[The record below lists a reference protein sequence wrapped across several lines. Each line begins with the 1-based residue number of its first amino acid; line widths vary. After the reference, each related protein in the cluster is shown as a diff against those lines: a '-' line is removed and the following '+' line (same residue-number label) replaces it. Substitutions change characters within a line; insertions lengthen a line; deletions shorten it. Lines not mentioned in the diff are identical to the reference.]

1 VTEIALRKYILRRL
15 LLLVPT
21 IIGVTI
27 LVFLMIRLMPA
38 DIVQQIAGEGTQ
50 LTEEE
55 RQEIREELGL
65 DRPVLQQYFVW
76 MSETVRGDLG
86 TSLQTKVAV
95 RTELKNRLP
104 RTLELGLLALLL
116 SLCVS
121 LPIGV
126 LAAIRQD
133 TILDYIARS
142 GAIAFLSIPS
152 FWMGTMIMVLPS
164 KWWGWAPPLQYKD
177 LWVDPVQNLYMLI
190 IPAAILGMLL
200 SGTVMRMTRAQ
211 MLEVLRQ
218 DYVRT
223 AWSKGLRERTV
234 VTRHA
239 IKNAFIPV
247 VTIIGLQIPVL
258 VGGTVILESIFGV
271 PGMGRYLLSAISW
284 RDYPV
289 VQGIVLVLASAVVL
303 TNLAVDLTY
312 AYLDPR
318 IRYG

>member
-1 VTEIALRKYILRRL
+1 MGKYILRRL
-15 LLLVPT
+15 LLVVPT

-27 LVFLMIRLMPA
+27 LVFLLIRLMPG
-38 DIVQQIAGEGTQ
+38 DVVQQISGETAF
-50 LTEEE
+50 LTEEQ
-55 RQEIREELGL
+55 RQELREELGL
-65 DRPVLQQYFVW
+65 DRPMLQQYFVW
-76 MSETVRGDLG
+76 MSKTLRGDLG

-95 RTELKNRLP
+95 RTELKNRFP
-104 RTLELGLLALLL
+104 VTAELGLLALLL

-133 TILDYIARS
+133 TALDYVARS

-152 FWMGTMIMVLPS
+152 FWMGTLVIVLPN
-164 KWWGWAPPLQYKD
+164 KWWGWAPPLMYKD
-177 LWVDPVQNLYMLI
+177 LWVDPLENLYTLI
-190 IPAAILGMLL
+190 IPAAIMGMAL

-247 VTIIGLQIPVL
+247 VTIVGLQIPV
-258 VGGTVILESIFGV
+258 VVAGAVILESIFGI
-271 PGMGRYLLSAISW
+271 PGIGRYLLFSINAL
-284 RDYPV
+284 DYPV
-289 VQGIVLVLASAVVL
+289 VQALNLIIALVIVL
-303 TNLAVDLTY
+303 TNLAVDVTY

>member
-1 VTEIALRKYILRRL
+1 LSRYILRRL
-15 LLLVPT
+15 ILVVPT
-21 IIGVTI
+21 VVGVTI
-27 LVFLMIRLMPA
+27 LVFLMIRLMPG
-38 DIVQQIAGEGTQ
+38 DLVQQISGENAI

-55 RQEIREELGL
+55 RHEVREELGL
-65 DRPVLQQYFVW
+65 NRPVFQQYFVW
-76 MSETVRGDLG
+76 MGKVLRGDLG
-86 TSLQTKVAV
+86 TSFQTKVPV
-95 RTELKNRLP
+95 TTELKNRLP
-104 RTLELGLLALLL
+104 VTLELGVLALLI

-126 LAAIRQD
+126 IAAIRQD
-133 TILDYIARS
+133 TVLDYVARS

-152 FWMGTMIMVLPS
+152 FWMGTLAMVLPS
-164 KWWGWAPPLQYKD
+164 KWWGWAPPLTYKD
-177 LWVDPVQNLYMLI
+177 LWVDPRENLYMLI
-190 IPAAILGMLL
+190 LPAAIMGMLL

-234 VTRHA
+234 VSRHA

-247 VTIIGLQIPVL
+247 VTIVGLQIPII
-258 VGGTVILESIFGV
+258 VGGTVILESIFGI
-271 PGMGRYLLSAISW
+271 PGIGRYLLFSIGSL
-284 RDYPV
+284 DYPV
-289 VQGIVLVLASAVVL
+289 VQAEILIIALAVVV
-303 TNLAVDLTY
+303 TNLAVDMTY

>member
-1 VTEIALRKYILRRL
+1 MGKYIIRRL

-27 LVFLMIRLMPA
+27 LVFLLIRLMPG
-38 DIVQQIAGEGTQ
+38 DVVQQISGETAV
-50 LTEEE
+50 LSEEQ
-55 RQEIREELGL
+55 RQEVRKELGL
-65 DRPVLQQYFVW
+65 DRPVVQQYFVW
-76 MSETVRGDLG
+76 MSEIFRGDLG
-86 TSLQTKVAV
+86 NSLQTKVPVA
-95 RTELKNRLP
+95 TELKNRLP
-104 RTLELGLLALLL
+104 VTLELGALALVL

-126 LAAIRQD
+126 YAAIRQD
-133 TILDYIARS
+133 TILDYVARS

-152 FWMGTMIMVLPS
+152 FWMGTMVMVLPS

-177 LWVDPVQNLYMLI
+177 LWVDPWQNLYMLI

-247 VTIIGLQIPVL
+247 VTIVGLQIPIL
-258 VGGTVILESIFGV
+258 VGGTVILESIFGI
-271 PGMGRYLLSAISW
+271 PGVGRYLLFSIGSL
-284 RDYPV
+284 DYPV
-289 VQGIVLVLASAVVL
+289 VQAINLIVALVVVL
-303 TNLAVDLTY
+303 TNLAVDITY

-318 IRYG
+318 IRYA

>member
-1 VTEIALRKYILRRL
+1 MGRYILRRL
-15 LLLVPT
+15 FLVVPT

-27 LVFLMIRLMPA
+27 LVFLMIRLMPG
-38 DIVQQIAGEGTQ
+38 DLVQQISGESAV
-50 LTEEE
+50 LTEQQRHEV
-55 RQEIREELGL
+55 REELGL
-65 DRPVLQQYFVW
+65 NRPVYQQYFVW
-76 MSETVRGDLG
+76 MGRVLRGDLG
-86 TSLQTKVAV
+86 TSFQTKVPV
-95 RTELKNRLP
+95 TTELKNRLP
-104 RTLELGLLALLL
+104 VTVELGLLALLI
-116 SLCVS
+116 SLCVA

-126 LAAIRQD
+126 VAAIRQD
-133 TILDYIARS
+133 TLLDYVARS

-152 FWMGTMIMVLPS
+152 FWMGTLVMVLPS
-164 KWWGWAPPLQYKD
+164 KWWGWAPPLTYKD
-177 LWVDPVQNLYMLI
+177 LWVDPRDNLYMLI
-190 IPAAILGMLL
+190 LPAAILGMLL

-247 VTIIGLQIPVL
+247 VTIVGLQIPIL
-258 VGGTVILESIFGV
+258 VGGTVILESIFGI
-271 PGMGRYLLSAISW
+271 PGIGRYLLFSIGSL
-284 RDYPV
+284 DYPV
-289 VQGIVLVLASAVVL
+289 VQAEILIIAVAVVV
-303 TNLAVDLTY
+303 TNLAVDVTY

>member
-164 KWWGWAPPLQYKD
+164 KWWAWAPPLQYKD

>member
-1 VTEIALRKYILRRL
+1 LGKYILRRL
-15 LLLVPT
+15 LLVVPT

-27 LVFLMIRLMPA
+27 LVFLLIRLMPG
-38 DIVQQIAGEGTQ
+38 DVVQQISGETAF
-50 LTEEE
+50 LTEEQ
-55 RQEIREELGL
+55 RQELREELGL
-65 DRPVLQQYFVW
+65 DRPMLQQYFVW
-76 MSETVRGDLG
+76 MSKTLRGDLG

-95 RTELKNRLP
+95 RTELKNRFP
-104 RTLELGLLALLL
+104 VTAELGLLALLL

-133 TILDYIARS
+133 TALDYVARS

-152 FWMGTMIMVLPS
+152 FWMGTLVIVLPN
-164 KWWGWAPPLQYKD
+164 KWWGWAPPLMYKD
-177 LWVDPVQNLYMLI
+177 LWVDPLENLYTLI
-190 IPAAILGMLL
+190 IPAAIMGMAL

-247 VTIIGLQIPVL
+247 VTIVGLQIPV
-258 VGGTVILESIFGV
+258 VVAGAVILESIFGI
-271 PGMGRYLLSAISW
+271 PGIGRYLLFSINAL
-284 RDYPV
+284 DYPV
-289 VQGIVLVLASAVVL
+289 VQALNLIIALVIVL
-303 TNLAVDLTY
+303 TNLAVDVTY

>member
-1 VTEIALRKYILRRL
+1 LGKYILRRL
-15 LLLVPT
+15 LLIVPT
-21 IIGVTI
+21 LIGVTI
-27 LVFLMIRLMPA
+27 LVFLLIRLMPG
-38 DIVQQIAGEGTQ
+38 DIVQQLSGEGTY

-55 RQEIREELGL
+55 RQEVREGLGL
-65 DRPVLQQYFVW
+65 DKPIFQQYFIW
-76 MSETVRGDLG
+76 MSEILRGDFG
-86 TSLQTKVAV
+86 SSFQTKVPV
-95 RTELKNRLP
+95 MTELKNRLP
-104 RTLELGLLALLL
+104 VTLELGVLALLL
-116 SLCVS
+116 SLSVS

-152 FWMGTMIMVLPS
+152 FWMGTMVVVLPS
-164 KWWGWAPPLQYKD
+164 KFLGWAPPLYYKD
-177 LWVDPVQNLYMLI
+177 LWVDPLQNLYMLI

-247 VTIIGLQIPVL
+247 VTIVGLQIPIL
-258 VGGTVILESIFGV
+258 VGGTVILESIFSV
-271 PGMGRYLLSAISW
+271 PGMGRYLLFSIGSL
-284 RDYPV
+284 DYPV
-289 VQGIVLVLASAVVL
+289 VQAINLIVALAVVF

-318 IRYG
+318 VRYG

>member
-1 VTEIALRKYILRRL
+1 LTERDLGKYIIRRL

-27 LVFLMIRLMPA
+27 LVFLLIRLMPG
-38 DIVQQIAGEGTQ
+38 DVVQQISGETAV
-50 LTEEE
+50 LSEEQ
-55 RQEIREELGL
+55 RQEVRKELGL
-65 DRPVLQQYFVW
+65 DRPVVQQYFVW
-76 MSETVRGDLG
+76 MSKTLRGDFG
-86 TSLQTKVAV
+86 NSLQTKVPVA
-95 RTELKNRLP
+95 TELKNRLP
-104 RTLELGLLALLL
+104 VTLELGALALVL

-126 LAAIRQD
+126 YAAIRQD
-133 TILDYIARS
+133 TILDYVARS

-152 FWMGTMIMVLPS
+152 FWTGTMVMVLPS
-164 KWWGWAPPLQYKD
+164 KWWGWAPPPLYKD
-177 LWVDPVQNLYMLI
+177 LWVDPWQNLYMLI

-247 VTIIGLQIPVL
+247 VTIVGLQIPIL
-258 VGGTVILESIFGV
+258 VGGTVILESIFGI
-271 PGMGRYLLSAISW
+271 PGVGRYLLFSIGSL
-284 RDYPV
+284 DYPV
-289 VQGIVLVLASAVVL
+289 VQAINLIVASVVVL

-318 IRYG
+318 IRYA

>member
-1 VTEIALRKYILRRL
+1 MSRYILRRL
-15 LLLVPT
+15 ILVVPT
-21 IIGVTI
+21 VVGVTI
-27 LVFLMIRLMPA
+27 LVFLMIRLMPG
-38 DIVQQIAGEGTQ
+38 DLVQQISGENAI

-55 RQEIREELGL
+55 RHEVREELGL
-65 DRPVLQQYFVW
+65 NRPVFQQYFVW
-76 MSETVRGDLG
+76 MGKVLRGDLG
-86 TSLQTKVAV
+86 TSFQTKVPV
-95 RTELKNRLP
+95 TTELKNRLP
-104 RTLELGLLALLL
+104 VTLELGVLALLI

-126 LAAIRQD
+126 IAAIRQD
-133 TILDYIARS
+133 TVLDYVARS

-152 FWMGTMIMVLPS
+152 FWMGTLAMVLPS
-164 KWWGWAPPLQYKD
+164 KWWGWAPPLTYKD
-177 LWVDPVQNLYMLI
+177 LWVDPRENLYMLI
-190 IPAAILGMLL
+190 LPAAIMGMLL

-234 VTRHA
+234 VSRHA

-247 VTIIGLQIPVL
+247 VTIVGLQIPII
-258 VGGTVILESIFGV
+258 VGGTVILESIFGI
-271 PGMGRYLLSAISW
+271 PGIGRYLLFSIGSL
-284 RDYPV
+284 DYPV
-289 VQGIVLVLASAVVL
+289 VQAEILIIALAVVV
-303 TNLAVDLTY
+303 TNLAVDMTY

>member
-1 VTEIALRKYILRRL
+1 
-15 LLLVPT
+15 
-21 IIGVTI
+21 
-27 LVFLMIRLMPA
+27 
-38 DIVQQIAGEGTQ
+38 
-50 LTEEE
+50 
-55 RQEIREELGL
+55 
-65 DRPVLQQYFVW
+65 
-76 MSETVRGDLG
+76 
-86 TSLQTKVAV
+86 
-95 RTELKNRLP
+95 
-104 RTLELGLLALLL
+104 
-116 SLCVS
+116 
-121 LPIGV
+121 
-126 LAAIRQD
+126 
-133 TILDYIARS
+133 
-142 GAIAFLSIPS
+142 
-152 FWMGTMIMVLPS
+152 MVLPS